1 MLPNNFE
8 ALANKLPEYR
18 SVVLR
23 IGDWA
28 RHHSDWNFLDPR
40 VLSRDMRDV
49 DPLRLVL
56 ALHELVQAGSYK
68 QVYKVVT
75 PDGVFAENEY
85 ETPLDVPSA
94 PRDGFNRPFRIEDG
108 DIVPV
113 FTPVKRA

>member
-8 ALANKLPEYR
+8 NLASKIPEYR

-28 RHHSDWNFLDPR
+28 HAHADWSFLDPR
-40 VLSRDMRDV
+40 ILSRDMRDV

-56 ALHELVQAGSYK
+56 ALRELVHTGSYR

-85 ETPLDVPSA
+85 ETPLDVP
-94 PRDGFNRPFRIEDG
+94 PEPVDGFNRPFRIEDG

-113 FTPVKRA
+113 FTPVK